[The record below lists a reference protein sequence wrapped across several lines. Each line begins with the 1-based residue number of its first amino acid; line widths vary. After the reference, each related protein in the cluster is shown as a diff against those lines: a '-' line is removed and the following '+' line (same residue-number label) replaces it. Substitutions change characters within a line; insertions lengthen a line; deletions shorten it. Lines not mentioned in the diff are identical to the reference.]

1 MVKWRHFKCFHT
13 QERYSFIRK
22 RMILQQQQDD
32 PEECIW
38 IERRTKRG
46 YEMVMKAKILHSD
59 PGRVEFMYDIDLPP
73 KKYLIALHAR
83 GGRGNDHKVVVCRHE
98 VSA

>member
-59 PGRVEFMYDIDLPP
+59 PGRVEFMYDIDLLP

-83 GGRGNDHKVVVCRHE
+83 CGRGNDHKVVVCRHE

>member
-1 MVKWRHFKCFHT
+1 MSFHT
-13 QERYSFIRK
+13 QENDFTIATGGSG
-22 RMILQQQQDD
+22 
-32 PEECIW
+32 
-38 IERRTKRG
+38 RRHLDRARTRRG
-46 YEMVMKAKILHSD
+46 YEMVMKAKILHAD